1 MTKLW
6 LLKGLRPK
14 QCTSAVPP
22 SAAQMT
28 TSQTKQT
35 SIVANCRIH
44 VEQAIKKKRIFG
56 YSKEKYAD
64 DIKLF
69 RSVKLE
75 NLKSEFLLV

>member
-22 SAAQMT
+22 SAACGAQMT

-44 VEQAIKKKRIFG
+44 VEQAIKKK
-56 YSKEKYAD
+56 
-64 DIKLF
+64 
-69 RSVKLE
+69 
-75 NLKSEFLLV
+75 EFLDTQRRNTQMI

>member
-6 LLKGLRPK
+6 LIKGLRPK

-44 VEQAIKKKRIFG
+44 VERAIKKK
-56 YSKEKYAD
+56 
-64 DIKLF
+64 
-69 RSVKLE
+69 
-75 NLKSEFLLV
+75 EFLDTQRRNTQMI

>member
-6 LLKGLRPK
+6 LIKGLRPK
-14 QCTSAVPP
+14 QCTSAVPS

-44 VEQAIKKKRIFG
+44 VEQAIKKK
-56 YSKEKYAD
+56 
-64 DIKLF
+64 
-69 RSVKLE
+69 
-75 NLKSEFLLV
+75 EFLDTQRRNTQMI